1 MFYYLD
7 SETGKRESLKT
18 KDAVEAQRLVDARN
32 EAGRNPYLNLQLA
45 RVYLSAA
52 DPVIAARTWTDV
64 MNEIVETKQGEN
76 QRRWSVAAKDKAFD
90 SIRALPIVET
100 RSEQLLQVLK
110 VGTVSTNV
118 YLRRIH
124 NFAVDMNW
132 LAWPILPKRKWPV
145 VRFNEKRAVTQEE
158 HERILLREGNPER
171 QAFYALCWHLGGSQT
186 DIACLSAEDID
197 WDDRTI
203 SFERVKVKWRGG
215 PPPIISIGPEVEK
228 VLNLLPKAGP
238 LFPYLRSVRPSDRA
252 TEFKQRCK
260 GLKIEGV
267 TLHGYRYAWAER
279 AKKAGM
285 PERFAMQVLGHGS
298 RAVHRAY
305 ARKALVKVPSLEEYE
320 RIVAQGKVIRGCTPP
335 SLKAHCTYSRCSICA
350 TPPLQMTAAHGVK
363 VRS

>member
-1 MFYYLD
+1 MKRRYHLYRRARGVFYCLD
-7 SETGKRESLKT
+7 TETGKRESLKT

-52 DPVIAARTWTDV
+52 DPVIGARTWADV
-64 MNEIVETKQGEN
+64 MKEIVETKQGEN
-76 QRRWSVAAKDKAFD
+76 ERRWSVAIKDKAFD
-90 SIRALPIVET
+90 FIRTLPIVET
-100 RSEQLLQVLK
+100 RAEQLLQVLK
-110 VGTVSTNV
+110 SGTVSTNV

-145 VRFNEKRAVTQEE
+145 VRHGEKRAITLEE
-158 HERILLREGNPER
+158 HERILAREGNRER
-171 QAFYALCWHLGGSQT
+171 RAFYALCWHLGASQM
-186 DIACLSAEDID
+186 DIANLSAEDMD
-197 WDDRTI
+197 WSDRTL

-215 PPPIISIGPEVEK
+215 PPPIISIGQEVEAI
-228 VLNLLPKAGP
+228 LNELPKTGP
-238 LFPYLRSVRPSDRA
+238 IFPYLRTVRSADRA

-260 GLKIEGV
+260 GLNIEGI
-267 TLHGYRYAWAER
+267 TLHCYRYAWAER

-305 ARKALVKVPSLEEYE
+305 ARKAQVKVPSLEEYE
-320 RIVAQGKVIRGCTPP
+320 RQASQGKVIPMPKIEP
-335 SLKAHCTYSRCSICA
+335 S
-350 TPPLQMTAAHGVK
+350 AAPCDQAASPG
-363 VRS
+363 